1 MKSRPKNEIQAPK
14 VSKLHPRDTG
24 PFHVETP
31 KEPSREGTPK
41 GGGASPTREVLEGG
55 CCIEVLAS
63 SRLNTGSSSVFTAG
77 VKNR

>member
-1 MKSRPKNEIQAPK
+1 MPSLRIGIEGGKGGPNEEPSKNEIQAPK

-41 GGGASPTREVLEGG
+41 GGGET
-55 CCIEVLAS
+55 
-63 SRLNTGSSSVFTAG
+63 
-77 VKNR
+77 